1 MMRGMRR
8 LTLLSGFLAVFL
20 LAGCATWLMKGEPPE
35 VLVTNVTPLE
45 ASAFEQRLQ
54 VDLRIRNPND
64 FDLAVTGIDFRLDLN
79 GNRLVR
85 GLGNKELVVPRL
97 SDAVTTVET
106 STSTLQVVRQL
117 LSFSGNQS
125 LTYHVTGVLH
135 TKDGRLPFDTS
146 GLLLDKGALSVL
158 PLPSNRSQRT
168 AGKRQVAQTA
178 YPARPQQ
185 CEQTRRT
192 PCGTLSL
199 RAMRERSWEAVSA
212 AC

>member
-1 MMRGMRR
+1 MMGAMKQ
-8 LTLLSGFLAVFL
+8 LTSFAGLVTALILSG
-20 LAGCATWLMKGEPPE
+20 CASWFMKGEAPE

-79 GNRLVR
+79 GNRLAR

-97 SDAVTTVET
+97 SDSVTSVET

-117 LSFSGNQS
+117 LSFSGDQP

-135 TKDGRLPFDTS
+135 TKEGRLPFDNT
-146 GLLLDKGALSVL
+146 GVLLEQGALSGS
-158 PLPSNRSQRT
+158 P
-168 AGKRQVAQTA
+168 
-178 YPARPQQ
+178 PAR
-185 CEQTRRT
+185 
-192 PCGTLSL
+192 
-199 RAMRERSWEAVSA
+199 
-212 AC
+212 